1 MNAGKSIL
9 QRHESGWLTSAP
21 KVGAT
26 EVYVLSYHD
35 GRLQAF
41 LRRPGFAE
49 RAGSRYCYVIDT
61 SEQRTAWSFTA
72 PSRRDAYY
80 FTVFA
85 DVTWRVNDPE
95 GLVRS
100 GSQDAIQVIRTSI
113 EDEMWYIARGFL
125 PDDSAGAERA
135 CRQAA
140 AMLDTRPAG
149 LVVSRAVT
157 RVTTDKS
164 LTDATRHTGQE
175 LHRNDIDRIHRQL
188 EDDRVN
194 HLRALMQGDDSMI
207 LLHLANNRADTGGVI
222 SMLMEA
228 RQRGESA
235 RSELFDKMVSNG
247 FIQDS
252 DVQGLRDSLL
262 GSMGPRTP
270 ALPQLGPSMQQPPV
284 IAALPA
290 PQAHVNSG
298 PAPTPGDPP
307 RDLLGPADD
316 PDPAGQAGG
325 VRVWKPLTRRTGN

>member
-1 MNAGKSIL
+1 MNAGRSIL

-26 EVYVLSYHD
+26 EIYVLSYHD
-35 GRLQAF
+35 GRLQSF
-41 LRRPGFAE
+41 VRRPGFAE

-85 DVTWRVNDPE
+85 DVTWRVSDPE
-95 GLVRS
+95 ELVRS
-100 GSQDAIQVIRTSI
+100 GTQDPVQVIRTSI
-113 EDEMWYIARGFL
+113 EDEMWYIARGFQ

-140 AMLDTRPAG
+140 ATLDTRPAG

-157 RVTTDKS
+157 RVTTDKG
-164 LTDATRHTGQE
+164 LTDANRQTGQE
-175 LHRNDIDRIHRQL
+175 LHRSDLDRIHRQL
-188 EDDRVN
+188 EEDRVN
-194 HLRALMQGDDSMI
+194 HLRALMQDDDSMI
-207 LLHLANNRADTGGVI
+207 LLHLANNRGDTGGVI
-222 SMLMEA
+222 NMLMDA

-235 RSELFDKMVSNG
+235 RGELFDKMVNNG

-252 DVQGLRDSLL
+252 DVQGLRTSLL
-262 GSMGPRTP
+262 SSMGPRTP
-270 ALPQLGPSMQQPPV
+270 ALPQLGPNMPQPPA
-284 IAALPA
+284 IPALPA
-290 PQAHVNSG
+290 PRPHVNSG
-298 PAPTPGDPP
+298 PAPAPEDPP
-307 RDLLGPADD
+307 RDQLGPADD

-325 VRVWKPLTRRTGN
+325 VRGWKPLPGRAGN